1 MADPLA
7 QFRKTPQT
15 PAPGATTPPKDT
27 DAYAAFGTKDKVF
40 RLRIRRAMAP
50 TRSPRYLYLQDMAY
64 DGGFGTNFVLCFEFM
79 LVIVRGK
86 NLQGVISAL
95 ENDTADFIQEY
106 HPDLWDKPADGEPI
120 IESIEVVIQ
129 GADSSASDANKLG
142 ETQH

>member
-1 MADPLA
+1 MTDPLA
-7 QFRKTPQT
+7 PYRKKPLET
-15 PAPGATTPPKDT
+15 PAAVESKAAKEAYVAFSAKDR
-27 DAYAAFGTKDKVF
+27 VE

-86 NLQGVISAL
+86 NLQGMISAL

-120 IESIEVVIQ
+120 IESIEVVLQ
-129 GADSSASDANKLG
+129 GIDSSASDANKLG